1 LLLFCRS
8 LETEN
13 LAYLNMDQ
21 ALEDTAYFTQSMKDS
36 LGLDGKWILMGASYT
51 GAMAAWARARYP
63 HLFYAAY
70 ASGAAVVARVD
81 IPGKKL
87 YKQK

>member
-1 LLLFCRS
+1 